1 MTRTFFHSFD
11 PPAASPVTGAT
22 VDLEVSEI
30 EDAGIREV
38 LQTPGA
44 AYGAWSIL
52 DALLTPTGAGTPF
65 VFSEPLGQA
74 REVKVALSGLFGR
87 FVARAY
93 LERYFNLSIFAHLGS
108 RMIDLDRRRQVKI
121 TRLSRGDLPD
131 WIACAADLSSLTV
144 AEAKGCH
151 DVGGPAKALDRAW
164 AQARRIDVT
173 ARGRKVTVKRIA
185 IATRWGMATA
195 GPAEA
200 LLSVRDPVEEGE
212 PHTEEE
218 KDALFIGMLRLH
230 IANLI
235 KPLGH
240 AELADALRGLTLQSF
255 PQRLQGETRRA
266 RSLLDA
272 SPVRDVDK
280 ASTAMDGL
288 IGGIVTRAGPLTD
301 TGVEPA
307 DQEALSR
314 LNLRPVFVGVEHELI
329 RAAIDAEPQAI
340 RSRLAEKGSPDE
352 FARPDR
358 AGGWIIPL
366 GQERR
371 IIGGI

>member
-1 MTRTFFHSFD
+1 MTRTFLHSFD
-11 PPAASPVTGAT
+11 PPASSPVTGAT
-22 VDLEVSEI
+22 VDLDVSDI

-65 VFSEPLGQA
+65 IFREPLGQA

-108 RMIDLDRRRQVKI
+108 RIIDLDRRRQVKV
-121 TRLSRGDLPD
+121 TRLFRGDLPD
-131 WIACAADLSSLTV
+131 WIACASDLSSLTV

-151 DVGGPAKALDRAW
+151 DNGGPAKALNRAW
-164 AQARRIDVT
+164 AQAGRIDIT
-173 ARGRKVTVKRIA
+173 AGGSKVTVKRIA
-185 IATRWGMATA
+185 IATRWGMAAPSPT
-195 GPAEA
+195 EA
-200 LLSVRDPVEEGE
+200 HLSVRDPVDEGE
-212 PHTEEE
+212 PIKPEE
-218 KDALFIGMLRLH
+218 KDALFIGLLRLH

-235 KPLGH
+235 NSLGH
-240 AELADALRGLTLQSF
+240 AELASALRGLTHQPF
-255 PQRLQGETRRA
+255 ARRLQGDLQRA

-272 SPVRDVDK
+272 VPVREVEK
-280 ASTAMDGL
+280 ATAMGGL
-288 IGGIVTRAGPLTD
+288 IGGIVTRAGPVADTD
-301 TGVEPA
+301 VAPA
-307 DQEALSR
+307 DQEALAR
-314 LNLRPVFVGVEHELI
+314 LNLRPVFVGIERDLI
-329 RAAIDAEPQAI
+329 RAAIDAELQTV
-340 RSRLAEKGSPDE
+340 RTRLTRTVGPDE

-366 GQERR
+366 GEERR
-371 IIGGI
+371 IIGST